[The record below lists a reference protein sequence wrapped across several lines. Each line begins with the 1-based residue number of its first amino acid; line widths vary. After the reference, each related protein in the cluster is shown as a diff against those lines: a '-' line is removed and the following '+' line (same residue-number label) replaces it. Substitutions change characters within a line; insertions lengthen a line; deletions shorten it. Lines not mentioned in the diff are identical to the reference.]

1 MDIKVEIQPK
11 EIIANVLTP
20 VEPIYGG
27 TKNYENLENLPSIN
41 GIEIIGNLT
50 LEKLGIQPQGDYA
63 KRSELPQNVS
73 DLNNDAGYLVQR
85 DLTDYAKLENLPT
98 KVSELEND
106 SDYATIS
113 DLPTKTSELEN
124 DSDFSYVS
132 DIPTKVSELE
142 NDSSYLV
149 RSDIASID
157 SHVADF
163 DNPHKVLKSQVGL
176 GNVDNTSDADKP
188 LSIAQKKYIDDSYA
202 NSNAYTDQK
211 IADLIG
217 GAPESLDTLKEVA
230 DAITENQTVIDALNS
245 TVGTKANQAEL
256 DTHTGNNTIHITA
269 DERTAWNN
277 KYTKPTSGIPKSD
290 LASAVQTSLG
300 KADTALQAHQDIS
313 GLATK
318 TELNNHVTDVDN
330 PHEVTKSQVGLG
342 NVDNT
347 SDANKPVSTATRTAI
362 DEAYANA
369 NGYTDQK
376 IADLIGG
383 APTTLD
389 TLKEVADAIAE
400 SKDVET
406 ALNSAIGTKANQAE
420 LDTHTGNDTIHIT
433 ADERTD
439 WNDANS
445 KKHTHSNKSI
455 LDKITQTLLDAW
467 NAAYTHISDTVK
479 HITADERT
487 AWNNKYTKPS
497 GGIPKSDLASAVQTS
512 LGKADTA
519 LQAHQDISGKA
530 NASEAGYSLA
540 VSGKTVSLKN
550 KAGTVLS
557 SITTQDT
564 NTTYSS
570 KSAASGGTDVS
581 LVTTGE
587 KYTWNNKANAS
598 HGNHVPATETAN
610 NAKFLR
616 NDNTWQTVT
625 PANIGA
631 AASSHTHSAYVN
643 QNAFSNVVVGS
654 TTVAADSATDTL
666 TLVAGSNVTITP
678 DATNDKITIAA
689 TNTTYSAG
697 AGISLSGTTFSN
709 SGVRSIA
716 TGGSNGTI
724 SVNTNGTSANV
735 AVKGLGSAAYT
746 ASSAYLASSNPTGT
760 GSFSLNR
767 KASTTVGTNSFA
779 EGNNTTASGDYSH
792 AEGESTY
799 TEGKGSHAE
808 GYYTTA
814 NGDYQHVQGKYNVA
828 DTTSAFIIGNGSSDS
843 ARSNA
848 MKVDWSGNL
857 EVAGDLK
864 DGSGNTLNGLKTALD
879 SYICLDTE
887 RLSGFNISTTGRVSA
902 DSTFD
907 LVVAKVRPGMKI
919 TASTDVY
926 AFFTV
931 KPTTNGGTSYNNSR
945 TVSSI
950 DNVTVPNDVFYVA
963 YRIGKGADIPKL
975 KTTNIATTLS
985 KAELNY
991 YTLLNGDATITSTAR
1006 TLTLYDGRKFDSYP
1020 GYITFIFKPSS
1031 DSIARSMGCIPL
1043 NIFKNLATFMG
1054 CVYVNNTTSWVKVT
1068 YKSDTTVEV
1077 SSGVDG
1083 TLYLYALTLTTN

>member
-41 GIEIIGNLT
+41 GIQIIGNLT
-50 LEKLGIQPQGDYA
+50 LDKLGIQPQGDYA

-73 DLNNDAGYLVQR
+73 DLNNDAGYLLQS

-106 SDYATIS
+106 SDYATKS

-124 DSDFSYVS
+124 DSDFAYVS
-132 DIPTKVSELE
+132 DIPTNVSELN
-142 NDSSYLV
+142 NDSNYLV
-149 RSDIASID
+149 RSDISNLDNHVID
-157 SHVADF
+157 T

-217 GAPESLDTLKEVA
+217 GAPE
-230 DAITENQTVIDALNS
+230 
-245 TVGTKANQAEL
+245 
-256 DTHTGNNTIHITA
+256 
-269 DERTAWNN
+269 
-277 KYTKPTSGIPKSD
+277 
-290 LASAVQTSLG
+290 
-300 KADTALQAHQDIS
+300 
-313 GLATK
+313 
-318 TELNNHVTDVDN
+318 
-330 PHEVTKSQVGLG
+330 
-342 NVDNT
+342 
-347 SDANKPVSTATRTAI
+347 
-362 DEAYANA
+362 
-369 NGYTDQK
+369 
-376 IADLIGG
+376 
-383 APTTLD
+383 TLD
-389 TLKEVADAIAE
+389 TLKEVSDAIAE

-406 ALNSAIGTKANQAE
+406 ALNNAIGTKANQTE
-420 LDTHTGNDTIHIT
+420 LDTHTRNDTIHIT
-433 ADERTD
+433 SSERTN

-445 KKHTHSNKSI
+445 KKHTHSNKSVI
-455 LDKITQTLLDAW
+455 DKITQTLLDNW
-467 NAAYTHISDTVK
+467 NAAYNHISDTVK
-479 HITADERT
+479 HITSDERNS
-487 AWNNKYTKPS
+487 WNNKYSKPTN
-497 GGIPKSDLASAVQTS
+497 GIPKSDLASAVQTS

-519 LQAHQDISGKA
+519 LQAHQDISGKMD
-530 NASEAGYSLA
+530 
-540 VSGKTVSLKN
+540 
-550 KAGTVLS
+550 KA
-557 SITTQDT
+557 
-564 NTTYSS
+564 
-570 KSAASGGTDVS
+570 
-581 LVTTGE
+581 
-587 KYTWNNKANAS
+587 
-598 HGNHVPATETAN
+598 
-610 NAKFLR
+610 
-616 NDNTWQTVT
+616 
-625 PANIGA
+625 
-631 AASSHTHSAYVN
+631 
-643 QNAFSNVVVGS
+643 
-654 TTVAADSATDTL
+654 
-666 TLVAGSNVTITP
+666 
-678 DATNDKITIAA
+678 
-689 TNTTYSAG
+689 
-697 AGISLSGTTFSN
+697 
-709 SGVRSIA
+709 
-716 TGGSNGTI
+716 
-724 SVNTNGTSANV
+724 
-735 AVKGLGSAAYT
+735 
-746 ASSAYLASSNPTGT
+746 NPTGT

-767 KASTTVGTNSFA
+767 KVSTTVGTNSFA
-779 EGNNTTASGDYSH
+779 EGTDTTASGYSSHAENGYTTASGGSSH
-792 AEGESTY
+792 AEGVGSTAS
-799 TEGKGSHAE
+799 GGGSHAE
-808 GYYTTA
+808 GYYTIA

-828 DTTSAFIIGNGSSDS
+828 DTTSAFIIGNGSHPT

-848 MKVDWSGNL
+848 MKVDWNGNL

-864 DGSGNTLNGLKTALD
+864 DGSENTLNGLKTALD

-887 RLSGFNISTTGRVSA
+887 RLSGFNISTTGRVSV

-907 LVVAKVRPGMKI
+907 LVVAKVKPGMKI

-950 DNVTVPNDVFYVA
+950 DNVTVPNDVLYVA

-985 KAELNY
+985 KAELNC

-1006 TLTLYDGRKFDSYP
+1006 TLMLYGGRKFDSYP